1 MFIHGN
7 FIKMTQLLTADALAK
22 ALADLPQW
30 RHDLDRKA
38 LHRQIVLKDF
48 GQALG
53 LMVEIGLVAQQLDH
67 HPEWANVYNRL
78 DIWLTTHDVG
88 GISPRDTDLAAR
100 IDAIAARA

>member
-1 MFIHGN
+1 M
-7 FIKMTQLLTADALAK
+7 LLTDDALAA
-22 ALADLPQW
+22 ALADLPLW
-30 RHDLDRKA
+30 RHDAARQA

-88 GISPRDTDLAAR
+88 GISPRDTELAAR
-100 IDAIAARA
+100 IDRIVARD

>member
-1 MFIHGN
+1 
-7 FIKMTQLLTADALAK
+7 MTKLLTDDALTQ

-30 RHDLDRKA
+30 RHDPERKA

-53 LMVEIGLVAQQLDH
+53 LMVEIGLVAQQLNH

-88 GISPRDTDLAAR
+88 GISLRDTDLAVR
-100 IDAIAARA
+100 IDRIVARN